1 MPIGPLSEWVLCA
14 SCSTNPAKM
23 EAVGL
28 NGRSVRGGSGK
39 GLVESRAF
47 VRSLGGAASTPAHAD
62 RLVASRH
69 RDRDYGLR
77 RALFVSDTLAL
88 LLALLFALGLTGTA
102 GQREVDALLILPTI
116 PAWFL
121 LFRAYGL
128 YQRPLRRFEP
138 THLDDFSS
146 LFHSLLIGT
155 LGLWLWFKV
164 LPVERLGLREVIAF
178 GVFAFLF
185 TTTFR
190 GAVRV
195 IGLRIRG
202 PERVLVIAPLA
213 DVKILQRKFGNHPE
227 YEMEVVSAM
236 TAAGEGHE
244 GLDLQICENF
254 DDVGHQLRAAEV
266 DHLMV
271 QLNQELI
278 SQEEIAE
285 LMRTCHRARIR
296 FGTFPRE
303 KSLLPPGVDVNH
315 VEGTGFLSYHPPV
328 LSRSSMIIK
337 RAMDLAI
344 AIPLLILLAIPMAV
358 IGIAIKLGDGGDVFF
373 SQTRVGRDSHRF
385 QLLKFRTMVPDA
397 DALVGELMDKSLDP
411 DWLVMEEDPRVTSVG
426 RFLRRSSLDEL
437 PQLWNVVRG
446 DMSLVGPRPLP
457 VRDDEAVRGWG
468 RHRLDCI
475 PGVTGYWQVLGR
487 NNIPFREMVEID
499 YAYATSWSFWGD
511 VKLLVKTV
519 PVVLTRRGSN

>member
-1 MPIGPLSEWVLCA
+1 MPEGGGNGL
-14 SCSTNPAKM
+14 M
-23 EAVGL
+23 E
-28 NGRSVRGGSGK
+28 
-39 GLVESRAF
+39 F
-47 VRSLGGAASTPAHAD
+47 GALTGEAQNALHTPARVD
-62 RLVASRH
+62 RLVGTRH

-77 RALFVSDTLAL
+77 RVLFGADSLSLLLSL
-88 LLALLFALGLTGTA
+88 LLALTLVGRRSEPLL
-102 GQREVDALLILPTI
+102 EALLIVATI
-116 PAWFL
+116 PVWFL

-146 LFHSLLIGT
+146 LFHALVIGT
-155 LGLWLWFKV
+155 LGLWVWFRV
-164 LPVERLGLREVIAF
+164 LPVLQLDLDEVIAF
-178 GVFAFLF
+178 AVIAFIL
-185 TTTFR
+185 TTSFR
-190 GAVRV
+190 AAVR
-195 IGLRIRG
+195 IIRLRMRG

-213 DVKILQRKFGNHPE
+213 DVKILQRKFGDHPE
-227 YEMEVVSAM
+227 YEMEVAGAM
-236 TAAGEGHE
+236 TIGGEGHE
-244 GLDLQICENF
+244 GLDMAICESF
-254 DDVGHQLRAAEV
+254 DDVGHMLQAAEV

-337 RAMDLAI
+337 RGMDLMVAV
-344 AIPLLILLAIPMAV
+344 PLLVVLAIPMA
-358 IGIAIKLGDGGDVFF
+358 IIALAIKLGDGGDVLF
-373 SQTRVGRDSHRF
+373 SQTRVGKDGERF

-397 DALVGELMDKSLDP
+397 DAMVPELMAKSLDP
-411 DWLVMEEDPRVTSVG
+411 DWLVMKEDPRITPIG
-426 RFLRRSSLDEL
+426 RFLRRSSVDEL

-457 VRDDEAVRGWG
+457 VRDDAEVRGWG
-468 RHRLDCI
+468 RHRLDCV
-475 PGVTGYWQVLGR
+475 PGITGWWQVLGR

-499 YAYATSWSFWGD
+499 YAYVTSWSFWGD
-511 VKLLVKTV
+511 FKLLVRTI
-519 PVVLTRRGSN
+519 PVVIGRRGSN